1 MRFALTAIIGSM
13 ALLTACGSSGVL
25 LSKPAAVPAGIDLSG
40 NWLLDNNSG
49 TTQRAARE
57 LLVYV
62 FLETGKSIK
71 ITQTPGG
78 LFVSFD
84 RSVVEE
90 YRFGENR
97 EVSVGAITA
106 TRASG
111 WEGEAYVVET
121 LDDDGAKLVDTYR
134 LLDDGQRLQRTIVI
148 WHRNQKKLALEQ
160 DFDRI

>member
-1 MRFALTAIIGSM
+1 MRHSLAAILGSM
-13 ALLTACGSSGVL
+13 LLLSACGSAGVL
-25 LSKPAAVPAGIDLSG
+25 LTKPAAVPAGIDLSG
-40 NWLLDNNSG
+40 HWLINDNSG
-49 TTQRAARE
+49 TTQRAARD

-62 FLETGKSIK
+62 FLETGKSVK
-71 ITQTPGG
+71 ISQTAAG
-78 LFVSFD
+78 LFISFD

-106 TRASG
+106 TRVSG

>member
-1 MRFALTAIIGSM
+1 MRFALAAIISSM
-13 ALLTACGSSGVL
+13 ALLAACGSAGVL
-25 LSKPAAVPAGIDLSG
+25 LSKPAAVPAGVDLSG
-40 NWLLDNNSG
+40 NWLLNGNSG

-71 ITQTPGG
+71 ITQTAGG

-97 EVSVGAITA
+97 EISVGAITA

-111 WEGEAYVVET
+111 WEGEVYVVET
-121 LDDDGAKLVDTYR
+121 LDEDGAKLVDTYR
-134 LLDDGQRLQRTIVI
+134 LLDNGKRLQRTIVI
-148 WHRNQKKLALEQ
+148 WQRDQKKLALEQ